1 MRERRGVICLPCN
14 KKFLYRDVKHD
25 LTIKLEV
32 RDESIK
38 ATPEE
43 LDDEELHYNRMMN
56 ELRNLKEAKL
66 TQLDLMREMKP
77 AGGEDGEDLR
87 TKEITGQIK
96 EAMIEKDG
104 LVEELQA
111 LREDLDE
118 HNKRIDQIQEDLVK
132 IERAIKR
139 RDDRCDKFDEQLQ
152 AGLERIEELKRL
164 AH

>member
-77 AGGEDGEDLR
+77 AGGEDGEDFR
-87 TKEITGQIK
+87 TKEITG
-96 EAMIEKDG
+96 
-104 LVEELQA
+104 
-111 LREDLDE
+111 
-118 HNKRIDQIQEDLVK
+118 
-132 IERAIKR
+132 
-139 RDDRCDKFDEQLQ
+139 
-152 AGLERIEELKRL
+152 
-164 AH
+164 